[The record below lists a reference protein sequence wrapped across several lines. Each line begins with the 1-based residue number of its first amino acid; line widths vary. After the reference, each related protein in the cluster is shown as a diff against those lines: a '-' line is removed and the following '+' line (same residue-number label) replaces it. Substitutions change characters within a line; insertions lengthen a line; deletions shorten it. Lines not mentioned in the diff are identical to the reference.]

1 MWVAKVE
8 MEDDKDIIS
17 ARTKKFKVTVVGKLL
32 SKFVKDGTVH
42 LQGAGLVMGEE
53 GRINQ
58 FLKDLKKDKNLVR
71 IETKGNFYIMEIK
84 KPQIGAAET
93 IVEPFLIY
101 PSPVIARDDG
111 VEVWEFA
118 HWNREEI
125 NKNIRLAQKLY
136 NAKVISVKKQRM
148 SNISFLDIRPELTK
162 KQQQAIELAVKE
174 GYYSFPR
181 KIDMH
186 QLAAITKSSYSN
198 LQEHLKRAE
207 NKVINAF
214 YQRYRS

>member
-1 MWVAKVE
+1 MWVAKIE
-8 MEDDKDIIS
+8 LEDDKDIIS

-32 SKFVKDGTVH
+32 SKFVEKGIVH
-42 LQGAGLVMGEE
+42 LQGAGLVLGEE
-53 GRINQ
+53 ERIKQ
-58 FLKDLKKDKNLVR
+58 FLKDLKRDKNLVR
-71 IETKGNFYIMEIK
+71 IETKGHFYVMEIK

-101 PSPVIARDDG
+101 PSPVIARSDG

-118 HWNREEI
+118 HWKREEI
-125 NKNIRLAQKLY
+125 NKKIRLAQKMY
-136 NAKVISVKKQRM
+136 KTKVISVKKQQLSNM
-148 SNISFLDIRPELTK
+148 SFIDIRPDLTK

-181 KIDMH
+181 KTDMH
-186 QLAAITKSSYSN
+186 QLAAIKKSSYSN
-198 LQEHLKRAE
+198 MQEHLKKAE